1 MMTVVWWGAVS
12 VVLYG
17 GCCKLILIAVY
28 VSVHY
33 GGCCELCVVWWGSV
47 SLYLSP
53 FMFQCTMGDA
63 VSFVLYGGV
72 L

>member
-17 GCCKLILIAVY
+17 
-28 VSVHY
+28 
-33 GGCCELCVVWWGSV
+33 GSV